1 MDMYSPAGLDVVT
14 VGLGSFV
21 VCFVVVVVVP
31 GFKVVVLGV
40 VVVLGI
46 VVCIVCV
53 VVGCV
58 FLLVVWLIAGVVV

>member
-1 MDMYSPAGLDVVT
+1 MYMYSPAGLDVVT
-14 VGLGSFV
+14 VGLGSSV

-53 VVGCV
+53 VGCV
-58 FLLVVWLIAGVVV
+58 VLLVVWLIAGVVV